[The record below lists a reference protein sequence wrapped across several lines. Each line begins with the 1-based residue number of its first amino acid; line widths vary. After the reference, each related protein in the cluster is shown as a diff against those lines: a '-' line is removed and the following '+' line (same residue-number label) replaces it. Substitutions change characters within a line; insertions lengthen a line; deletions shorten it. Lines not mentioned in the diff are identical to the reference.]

1 LVESAKASKD
11 VSTTIRAH
19 LGIAIYKSLEGFH
32 QRALTDLENL
42 YPLAHYSQPVVF
54 FDYLNSL
61 AVELGEVG
69 RKDEARNVSR
79 IVLASPFA
87 PAYPEWRQTAE
98 DLRPARRSFVAF
110 SSHPS
115 NVLTLP
121 GREPSQLSSPQP
133 EPAQVL
139 DFAKLR
145 KRIAKKRKKQDEE
158 KSVYQMSL
166 KDMGYRLLELVTDNR
181 ASEAQMRTLLLF
193 ALKLFYG
200 CDEPPDKPS
209 A

>member
-1 LVESAKASKD
+1 FLGVAANRKGNGDQDKARQFFELVAGTASDPLRAKAILSLAAVASNLKDYQSQLRYLVESAKASRD
-11 VSTTIRAH
+11 ISTTVKAH
-19 LGIAIYKSLEGFH
+19 LGIAIYKGREGLHKQSLS
-32 QRALTDLENL
+32 DLENL
-42 YPLAHYSQPVVF
+42 YTLARHSQPVVF

-121 GREPSQLSSPQP
+121 GREPSQPSSPQP
-133 EPAQVL
+133 EPARVF

-145 KRIAKKRKKQDEE
+145 
-158 KSVYQMSL
+158 
-166 KDMGYRLLELVTDNR
+166 
-181 ASEAQMRTLLLF
+181 
-193 ALKLFYG
+193 
-200 CDEPPDKPS
+200 
-209 A
+209 